1 MSMKPIFYAAVL
13 LAFTTLRLNA
23 QSFSDVA
30 DSCYFILNRAIL
42 LRLAEP
48 ATDCPMRMREPIM
61 PNYIPSPWS

>member
-30 DSCYFILNRAIL
+30 DSCYFYL
-42 LRLAEP
+42 E
-48 ATDCPMRMREPIM
+48 
-61 PNYIPSPWS
+61 